1 MNQYP
6 FPKKSWTGSVFGLFL
21 FAMLLLARDTLI
33 TSVKLGFYKSQF
45 LMLALIGLLFVI
57 FLVYNRRNLRAIVAD
72 RRMLVMA
79 VFAAI
84 LLLPML
90 VKRDW
95 QIMYLSIL
103 LCLLFPVF
111 LTYFT
116 DYCTVARYYVGIL
129 TALSAYSVI
138 ATYLFRQLVWAGVL
152 QVPVCVNDAGMEF
165 YDFLLCFGVTDPFWH
180 RNFGIFREPGV
191 YQFFLLLGLYLNHYA
206 VSWRKET
213 TRWLVSAL
221 LVITMFTT
229 YAIGGFIETGLFAV
243 FVYFEK
249 KYYRGK
255 LGRWLGVSVI
265 VAMVAAVGFLLIRM
279 RMPGFA
285 ASPLYELYDMFIRL
299 TTDSESLVDRFSAIF
314 TDVKFF
320 VKNPLTGAKIAPV
333 LHGTNH
339 NTSSTLVLYAILG
352 FFGGTLHIATWVAL
366 LWKKERNVIAN
377 LILLGIFL
385 MSFNTQNLTADVF
398 FWLFPCMALIQR
410 GLPFL
415 KLPMKGEKTD
425 GKGIAS

>member
-1 MNQYP
+1 MKQYP
-6 FPKKSWTGSVFGLFL
+6 FPKKSGTGSVFGLFL

-45 LMLALIGLLFVI
+45 LMLALIGLLGAV
-57 FLVYNRRNLRAIVAD
+57 FLIYNRQNLRAIVTD
-72 RRMLVMA
+72 RRVLAMV
-79 VFAAI
+79 VFSAI

-116 DYCTVARYYVGIL
+116 DYSTVARYYVGIL
-129 TALSAYSVI
+129 TALGVYSVI
-138 ATYLFRQLVWAGVL
+138 ATYLFRQLVWAGIF
-152 QVPVCVNDAGMEF
+152 QVPVRVNDAGMEF
-165 YDFLLCFGVTDPFWH
+165 YDFLLCFGVTDPYWH

-255 LGRWLGVSVI
+255 PGRWLGVSVI
-265 VAMVAAVGFLLIRM
+265 VVMVAAVGFLLIRM

-299 TTDSESLVDRFSAIF
+299 TTDSESLIDRLSAIF
-314 TDVKFF
+314 ADVVFF
-320 VKNPLTGAKIAPV
+320 LQHPLVGERIAPV

-339 NTSSTLVLYAILG
+339 NTSSTLVLFAMLG
-352 FFGGTLHIATWVAL
+352 FFGGALHIATWVAL

-398 FWLFPCMALIQR
+398 FWLFPCMALIRR
-410 GLPFL
+410 GLPLL
-415 KLPMKGEKTD
+415 KLPKKGEKTD
-425 GKGIAS
+425 GTGIAS